1 METSNQKISFII
13 YAFSQREGE
22 IQPEDDHLLR
32 GRAGQV
38 GEIWSEQRGRQ
49 QTVHHESRFRE
60 GGILS
65 SVIVMGARWD
75 WVSQE

>member
-1 METSNQKISFII
+1 METSYHKIFFII
-13 YAFSQREGE
+13 HAFSQREGK
-22 IQPEDDHLLR
+22 IQPEADHSLR

-49 QTVHHESRFRE
+49 QTVHHESPFRE